1 MKTLH
6 QILTEM
12 AHARADALAMMERE
26 GFRFTNVGV
35 EPQRNEAERWEKLAF
50 TLYTEIAEMSSAA
63 EEALAALE
71 PDKVSDEEWARR
83 HS

>member
-12 AHARADALAMMERE
+12 AHARADALAMIEAE
-26 GFRFTNVGV
+26 GFRFTSTG
-35 EPQRNEAERWEKLAF
+35 EPPRNDAERWEKLAF
-50 TLYTEIAEMSSAA
+50 SLYTDIAAMSAAA
-63 EEALAALE
+63 EEALYALE
-71 PDKVSDEEWARR
+71 PDKVSDEEWQRR